1 MPQAQPGGEGHT
13 MIPMGIPM
21 GIPGGDTMAIG
32 NLRYGNF
39 KWELYGIIDMY
50 VTSWAFIT

>member
-50 VTSWAFIT
+50 VT